1 MRWLVVGLAVLAL
14 IVVGIVVWIVDRFAH
29 TGAELLI
36 MWLLLA
42 ALLGIGLAV
51 SGWEGWQLVQ
61 GIVLAIVVLACVLLV
76 MVVLGSSLPGPL

>member
-1 MRWLVVGLAVLAL
+1 VRWLVVGLSVLAL
-14 IVVGIVVWIVDRFAH
+14 ILVGIVVWIADRFAR

-51 SGWEGWQLVQ
+51 SGWRGWQLIQ
-61 GIVLAIVVLACVLLV
+61 GIALAMLILVGLLFVIFV
-76 MVVLGSSLPGPL
+76 MGSSLPGPV